1 MTQHVYLIHFDK
13 KYRHAEHYIGYSKD
27 LGFRIE
33 CHREGSGAKLLR
45 AVNKAG
51 IPWNVVR
58 TWRVDGQ
65 GFERQLKNQK
75 HSARFCPVCNP
86 DLVGIEND
94 YQEPKGGSV

>member
-1 MTQHVYLIHFDK
+1 MTQHVYLIHFDR
-13 KYRHAEHYIGYSKD
+13 KYHHAEHYIGYSKCLPD
-27 LGFRIE
+27 RIE
-33 CHREGSGAKLLR
+33 HHKHNTGAKLL
-45 AVNKAG
+45 KA
-51 IPWNVVR
+51 INQADITWNVVR

-86 DLVGIEND
+86 DLVGIKND